1 MECVGNRFRPH
12 MMHTVYH
19 IILDMSIFVEACKKN
34 RKNFYAYQKFQ
45 HIEYRTSERRKK
57 MKIVEDT
64 ISKIFIYQNDNA
76 EYINN
81 ICIGYQQKHIV
92 TYHYDSEKEKS
103 IHKKQVNNP
112 RPM

>member
-1 MECVGNRFRPH
+1 
-12 MMHTVYH
+12 
-19 IILDMSIFVEACKKN
+19 
-34 RKNFYAYQKFQ
+34 
-45 HIEYRTSERRKK
+45 

-64 ISKIFIYQNDNA
+64 ISKIFIYQNDNDNA

-103 IHKKQVNNP
+103 IHKKQMKSFGWKEQNKGNINCLQCGEYYKEEIVNFV
-112 RPM
+112 

>member
-1 MECVGNRFRPH
+1 
-12 MMHTVYH
+12 
-19 IILDMSIFVEACKKN
+19 
-34 RKNFYAYQKFQ
+34 
-45 HIEYRTSERRKK
+45 
-57 MKIVEDT
+57 MKILEDT

-103 IHKKQVNNP
+103 IHKKQMKSFGWKEQNKGNINLLQCGEYYKEEIVNFV
-112 RPM
+112 